1 MSLPID
7 IFSWRLHYPGMVT
20 NSSWCYKTFFWGN
33 LDFPKIKK
41 LKKVCS
47 DVWTCTKM
55 WEQCYFQA
63 KLYSKAVY
71 CFEKGLFLQFWLKV
85 KSRFSRFPPKKSF
98 ITSTTGWRWSLAR
111 SGFHSRWPLARRNRQ
126 WHILFSD
133 LPDGSR
139 HRRGVNTIQSWGIGI
154 S

>member
-7 IFSWRLHYPGMVT
+7 IFSWRLHYPGLFT
-20 NSSWCYKTFFWGN
+20 NRSWCYKTFFWGN
-33 LDFPKIKK
+33 LDFPKFKK

-63 KLYSKAVY
+63 KLYSNAVY

-98 ITSTTGWRWSLAR
+98 ITLTTG
-111 SGFHSRWPLARRNRQ
+111 
-126 WHILFSD
+126 
-133 LPDGSR
+133 
-139 HRRGVNTIQSWGIGI
+139 GVWEQIIAVWGMYLLTIFQSVQTLIFLGKWLWL
-154 S
+154 SW

>member
-71 CFEKGLFLQFWLKV
+71 CFEKGLFMQFWLKV
-85 KSRFSRFPPKKSF
+85 KSRFSRFPPKRFYNINNRMKMVSCPFWFSF
-98 ITSTTGWRWSLAR
+98 TVAAGSEEPAVTHLILRSTWWITTSSWC
-111 SGFHSRWPLARRNRQ
+111 Q
-126 WHILFSD
+126 Y
-133 LPDGSR
+133 
-139 HRRGVNTIQSWGIGI
+139 NTELGP
-154 S
+154 